1 MSVSIDPLHKIFPW
15 KETWSIEAKIL
26 TIWED
31 AFIVNEN
38 MQKLLHVILMD
49 KQHNKVQA
57 TVEDDLIKTF
67 VHQLKEGH
75 VCIISDFKVIPNGGL
90 VRVTRHRFQ
99 ILFKCS
105 TSVVAAP
112 NKVIPNPGLSL
123 TSMDEILQKRT
134 DYEYLIDFV
143 GMLCGLKRKVDVE
156 CNGKILKVIVL
167 EVFADRKKIPCSLV
181 GDCSALIDI
190 SSLQKY
196 QRPPVLI
203 LQSFKI
209 KIIGDKVSLQNV
221 INVSRVSINPD
232 MQETVNF
239 LNQYH
244 IASHHFSRLHSNQIG
259 DLVFV
264 IDDESFDWKL
274 IRTIANLKGNN
285 EDGQF
290 FVVGKIKEIVEDP
303 EWWVFSCVCGHAIV
317 GDDNVFHCQLCG
329 REVQHFMI
337 NYRIKILVEDGT
349 SCGMFVLLDSAA
361 TKLLGRTCSDVFLL
375 LEDEQEDVS
384 SDSAFSPI
392 VEDFSQCGH
401 LRSYD
406 NQLIYGVPIQLHS
419 IKEMLA
425 DILCAKIY
433 SSASRNDQ
441 ICILIGE
448 IIDVLKHQKW
458 WYYCCLCNA
467 PVSHVGNLFYCYLCK
482 VECFD
487 VIRRYRIKIIVSHSN
502 GNNIF
507 ILEDDEVMQIL
518 KKSCSDFLMDEGNS
532 SQSTDDYTVPNSM
545 ISQLMNKKI
554 VFIVDPRPIGYDL
567 NKSLHVVHAICDD
580 IDIVSFLED
589 SIHDNQQQVKFLM
602 DPFVPHFPFEFKNP
616 VEFHSNATVQCSSS
630 SGAPMH
636 DASPI
641 SVLNWNCWTVN
652 HDFHA
657 RICSSQGSNLV
668 GNHQPLTIREE
679 LRRAF
684 GHCENTSDAVERM
697 DECSG

>member
-1 MSVSIDPLHKIFPW
+1 MYVFNLRSTITPSDKSSPESESQVPRPENRYVEIIDFVFWVCDSMRFAMDDVYESGVFCLFQLSQKQSGFCGYGSHCRFNHPHDGCGVLILFKKSLHGRK
-15 KETWSIEAKIL
+15 
-26 TIWED
+26 
-31 AFIVNEN
+31 VG
-38 MQKLLHVILMD
+38 H
-49 KQHNKVQA
+49 HKVQA
-57 TVEDDLIKTF
+57 TVEDDLITTF

-75 VCIISDFKVIPNGGL
+75 VCIISDFKVMPNGGL
-90 VRVTRHRFQ
+90 VRVIRHRFR

-105 TSVVAAP
+105 TSVVAAA
-112 NKVIPNPGLSL
+112 NTVIPNPGLNL
-123 TSMDEILQKRT
+123 TSIDEILQKRT

-143 GMLCGLKRKVDVE
+143 GLLCGLKRKMDVE

-167 EVFADRKKIPCSLV
+167 DLFADGKKIPCNLV
-181 GDCSALIDI
+181 GDCSTLIDI
-190 SSLQKY
+190 NSLQKF

-209 KIIGDKVSLQNV
+209 KINGDKVSLQNV

-239 LNQYH
+239 LNEYR
-244 IASHHFSRLHSNQIG
+244 IVSHHFSRLRTNEIG
-259 DLVFV
+259 DLV
-264 IDDESFDWKL
+264 S
-274 IRTIANLKGNN
+274 
-285 EDGQF
+285 DGQF

-303 EWWVFSCVCGHAIV
+303 EWWVFSCVCGHTIV

-337 NYRIKILVEDGT
+337 RIKILVEDGT

-361 TKLLGRTCSDVFLL
+361 TN
-375 LEDEQEDVS
+375 

-392 VEDFSQCGH
+392 VEDFSQCGQF
-401 LRSYD
+401 RSYD
-406 NQLIYGVPIQLHS
+406 NQLISGVPIQLHS

-425 DILCAKIY
+425 DILCVKIY

-441 ICILIGE
+441 ICFLIGE

-458 WYYCCLCNA
+458 WYYCCLCNV

-502 GNNIF
+502 GSNIF

-518 KKSCSDFLMDEGNS
+518 KKSCSEFLMDEGNS

-554 VFIVDPRPIGYDL
+554 IFIVDPRPIGYDL
-567 NKSLHVVHAICDD
+567 NKSLHVVRAICDD
-580 IDIVSFLED
+580 IDIVRFLED
-589 SIHDNQQQVKFLM
+589 STHDNQQQV
-602 DPFVPHFPFEFKNP
+602 
-616 VEFHSNATVQCSSS
+616 
-630 SGAPMH
+630 
-636 DASPI
+636 I
-641 SVLNWNCWTVN
+641 
-652 HDFHA
+652 
-657 RICSSQGSNLV
+657 
-668 GNHQPLTIREE
+668 
-679 LRRAF
+679 
-684 GHCENTSDAVERM
+684 
-697 DECSG
+697 